1 MTQSELEEWL
11 QTEDSASSG
20 WSKND
25 GSGESVGHDSGRRI
39 VEILKKNPDK
49 DPGELNAIS
58 QPRIGKVHGWGGF
71 GASEKDR
78 EAKWVG

>member
-1 MTQSELEEWL
+1 MTRSELEEWL
-11 QTEDSASSG
+11 QTEDSATSG

-49 DPGELNAIS
+49 DPGEQANYNSSL
-58 QPRIGKVHGWGGF
+58 GLG
-71 GASEKDR
+71 
-78 EAKWVG
+78 EAERG